1 MTAAASMKCQLNAKG
16 VKRIRKVPH
25 QGGSSANF
33 VIRLAPF
40 AFDQTVGSKE
50 LAMRGSIQIRTPII
64 VLVLVLFSVPAMAQR
79 SATLRGQVMDQM
91 GAAVVGASVTLTDQS
106 GKQQVTKSDDRG
118 AFLFNSLVPGLY
130 SLRAVQGG
138 FATYDQS
145 GLNLGSGATT
155 LDVKMSITI
164 ETQRV
169 TVDDM
174 RSLSADP
181 NSNKSARVISN
192 KELNALSDDPD
203 ELAAQLNALAGP
215 AAGPSGT
222 QVFVDGFTAGPVL
235 PDKQTIREIVINQNP
250 FSAEYERIGFGNIQI
265 FTKPGTGKLHGGAGF
280 TFSDAVFNARNPYA
294 LNRPPYQ
301 RRAIE
306 SNLSGPLS
314 KRASFFFGFGRRDI
328 DDTAVID
335 ATTLTNSLAPI
346 RVNVAVVTPKT
357 FMSIGPRLDFLLN
370 KNNTL
375 SVRYNYNSTN
385 LKKQGIGGFALP
397 SRAFDYADQLHI
409 LQLIEMSIL
418 NPRTVNEFGFQYIGY
433 DITQTSKDPSPGLI
447 VLDSFTGGGSQIGNY
462 SFTRSEGE
470 LRNYTTLTTRAHT
483 LKFGARL
490 RWAHISDI
498 APTNFGGTFTFVGG
512 AAPQLDASNQIV
524 TGPGGLPVLID
535 INSLERYRRTLLFQQ
550 LGFSGANIRAMGG
563 GAAQLTMAGGDP
575 FAEVRQWDI
584 GPFIQD
590 DWRMRPDFTLSAGLR
605 YQYQTNLQSPMLF
618 APRLSFAWTPWFTN
632 KGQPKTVIRGG
643 AGVFYD
649 LIRTSIT
656 LQANRFDGNSEQQ
669 FIVNDPTL
677 LNLFPAIPSSNALAA
692 LSQPQTI
699 WRKTSDLT
707 EPYYIQSSI
716 SVERALPR
724 NTTLSISYV
733 DTRGLHQLRSRNL
746 NAPVPGTGFR
756 PYGNAFNVYDYE
768 TSGSYRQH
776 LLVVNAQLRPNAR
789 VSLNLN
795 YAFGKASGDTDGAGS
810 FPANSYNL
818 TTEYGRSSL
827 DVRHR
832 FTLTGSID
840 TRWGIG
846 LFPLVIASSGT
857 PFNITT
863 GSDSNADS
871 LFTDRPAFATD
882 LARASVKRT
891 AFGAFD
897 LVPLPGAQI
906 IPRNYGSGPGYFSV
920 NLRVAKTFGFGSEPK
935 AKAQGNSVTAKV
947 GRGKVQAR
955 ARPEDKPYKL
965 TLSMFVSNLFNRT
978 NQGQPIGNLT
988 SPQFGVPNSLSSISQ
1003 FGFGAS
1009 AAQSNRSISLRAQF
1023 IF

>member
-1 MTAAASMKCQLNAKG
+1 MPASKPISRFIVVGVLILLPASTAL
-16 VKRIRKVPH
+16 
-25 QGGSSANF
+25 
-33 VIRLAPF
+33 
-40 AFDQTVGSKE
+40 
-50 LAMRGSIQIRTPII
+50 
-64 VLVLVLFSVPAMAQR
+64 AQR
-79 SATLRGQVMDQM
+79 GTTLQGQVTDQM
-91 GAAVVGASVTLTDQS
+91 GAVIVGASVTVTDQT
-106 GKQQVTKSDDRG
+106 GKHQMTQSDDRG
-118 AFLFNSLVPGLY
+118 AYRFNGLVPGVY
-130 SLRAVQGG
+130 SLKAAQSG

-145 GLNLGSGATT
+145 GLNLKSGVTT
-155 LDVKMSITI
+155 FDVKMSITI

-174 RSLSADP
+174 RSLNADP
-181 NSNKSARVISN
+181 SSNKSARVISN

-203 ELAAQLNALAGP
+203 ELAAELNALAGP

-235 PDKQTIREIVINQNP
+235 PDKQSIREIVINQNP

-265 FTKPGTGKLHGGAGF
+265 FTKPGAGKLHGGAGF

-301 RRAIE
+301 RRIIE
-306 SNLSGPLS
+306 SQLNGPLS
-314 KRASFFFGFGRRDI
+314 KKASFFMGFGRRDI
-328 DDTAVID
+328 EDTAVID
-335 ATTLTNSLAPI
+335 ATTLTPSLTPI
-346 RVNVAVVTPKT
+346 RINLAVVTPKT

-375 SVRYNYNSTN
+375 SFRYNYNSTD
-385 LKKQGIGGFALP
+385 LHKQGIGGFSLP
-397 SRAFDYADQLHI
+397 SRAFDYADRLHT

-418 NPRTVNEFGFQYIGY
+418 NPRMVNELGFQYLWY
-433 DITQTSKDPSPGLI
+433 DITQKSADPSPGLI
-447 VLDSFTGGGSQIGNY
+447 VLDSFSGGGSQIGNY
-462 SFTRSEGE
+462 SFTRGEGE

-512 AAPQLDASNQIV
+512 TAPQLDASNNVVI
-524 TGPGGLPVLID
+524 GPGGQPVLID

-563 GAAQLTMAGGDP
+563 GAAQLTMAGGNP
-575 FAEVRQWDI
+575 FAEVRQWDV

-618 APRLSFAWTPWFTN
+618 APRLSFAWTPWFTT

-656 LQANRFDGNSEQQ
+656 LQANRFDGNTEQQ
-669 FIVNDPTL
+669 FIVNDPIL

-699 WRKTSDLT
+699 WQKVSDLT
-707 EPYYIQSSI
+707 EPYYIQSSVSI
-716 SVERALPR
+716 ERALPR

-746 NAPVPGTGFR
+746 NAPAPGTGFR
-756 PYGNAFNVYDYE
+756 PYGNALNVYDYE

-776 LLVVNAQLRPNAR
+776 LLVVNAQLRPNAK
-789 VSLNLN
+789 LNLNVN

-818 TTEYGRSSL
+818 TTEYGRSTF

-832 FTLTGSID
+832 LTLTGAID
-840 TRWGIG
+840 TRWGIS
-846 LFPLVIASSGT
+846 LFPLIIASTGT

-863 GSDSNADS
+863 GSDNNADS
-871 LFTDRPAFATD
+871 LFTDRPAFATVPGT
-882 LARASVKRT
+882 ASVKST
-891 AFGAFD
+891 PFGVFNLA
-897 LVPLPGAQI
+897 PLPGAQI
-906 IPRNYGSGPGYFSV
+906 IPRNYGDGPGYFSV
-920 NLRVAKTFGFGSEPK
+920 NLRVAKTFGFGGESK
-935 AKAQGNSVTAKV
+935 AKTQAANVAGKSPASAGAKGV
-947 GRGKVQAR
+947 AAGSPHSG
-955 ARPEDKPYKL
+955 RPEDKPYKL
-965 TLSMFVSNLFNRT
+965 TVSMFVSNLFNRT

-988 SPQFGVPNSLSSISQ
+988 SPQFGVPNSLSPISQ

-1023 IF
+1023 NF